1 MLTKNTIKYINS
13 LRIKKYRDIY
23 KQFIIEGDKL
33 VDEFLHSTWEIT
45 DVYATKKW
53 IDTLSLVLKEKTNQL
68 SEIKKDELKKISSLK
83 SPHNVLAIVKK
94 SSFILDYE
102 ELSNGLSLVLDDV
115 RDPGNLGTIV
125 RIAAWFGIRNI
136 ICSPDTVDVFNPKVI
151 QASMGAILQVKV
163 FYCDLVN
170 FLKEFIR
177 FKVPVYGTFLDGKS
191 VYDLPLSPAGL
202 ILMGNEA
209 QGLSEKY
216 FPYITEKLFIPGY
229 PGEKKGI
236 DSLNVSV
243 ATAIICSEFR
253 RRKP

>member
-1 MLTKNTIKYINS
+1 
-13 LRIKKYRDIY
+13 
-23 KQFIIEGDKL
+23 
-33 VDEFLHSTWEIT
+33 
-45 DVYATKKW
+45 
-53 IDTLSLVLKEKTNQL
+53 
-68 SEIKKDELKKISSLK
+68 
-83 SPHNVLAIVKK
+83 
-94 SSFILDYE
+94 
-102 ELSNGLSLVLDDV
+102 
-115 RDPGNLGTIV
+115 
-125 RIAAWFGIRNI
+125 
-136 ICSPDTVDVFNPKVI
+136 
-151 QASMGAILQVKV
+151 MGAMLQVKV

-170 FLKEFIR
+170 FLKEFTR
-177 FKVPVYGTFLDGKS
+177 FKLPVYGTFLDGKS